1 MEIDPALV
9 ATAVSYTAAL
19 LTNAAAGVAM
29 DKLFTE
35 AAKLLIALVG
45 PTMGGKPDTGGDAK
59 GGGAVRSDPRI
70 QRAIE
75 EVIGASPALRRAQ
88 MAARVVEGARIL
100 WVDDNPDNNRYER
113 RMFVSLKA
121 EVEPVT
127 STDVALSDLRSSK
140 HDLVISDM
148 ARGGVANAGV
158 QFLQRMRDEGN
169 ATPVVFY
176 FLNVDRSRGVPPG
189 AFGMTN
195 RPDQPA

>member
-1 MEIDPALV
+1 
-9 ATAVSYTAAL
+9 
-19 LTNAAAGVAM
+19 
-29 DKLFTE
+29 
-35 AAKLLIALVG
+35 
-45 PTMGGKPDTGGDAK
+45 
-59 GGGAVRSDPRI
+59 
-70 QRAIE
+70 
-75 EVIGASPALRRAQ
+75 